1 MNRIFVPLLPI
12 KLHKDYHFMRKI
24 LLITIAFTFCTL
36 QLFAGSPWLKR
47 PLRFVSADSVLVWG
61 YDGRDCR
68 NIALKCSKDAMVY
81 PILLTQKEWKER
93 KHIYKEWIT
102 TSRKINNVGEFDAA
116 DNDHTMY
123 DVATAL
129 TRAMQLFRMQ
139 GDAQYA
145 DFAERTLYNAT
156 MHTANDST
164 LIQGSIE
171 RQLAANLLF
180 TMPGLIYATSPD
192 NDVYVNIYTN
202 STASIRTASMN
213 FTLDQITNMPLSG
226 SVKLRFN
233 NLKPNTPLRLHLRM
247 PDWLNMRKGCI
258 RSFVG
263 TDSLMPSIFV
273 NGHEIENFKVDEKGY
288 VTIDR
293 TWNALD
299 EVYFD
304 IPLQMQRIV
313 PNNTKKNVQ
322 PEGAFSCN
330 NIGWQFGP
338 LVYQLEAPGY
348 FVLPTWHP
356 LIDNELSASGFPMCK
371 IMLSKKQSAT
381 MQQKVKH
388 ADYFKLLPYADGTN
402 HLATTETTHI
412 K

>member
-12 KLHKDYHFMRKI
+12 KLHKDYHLMRKI

-145 DFAERTLYNAT
+145 DFAERTLYNAV

-313 PNNTKKNVQ
+313 VNNTKKNVQ
-322 PEGAFSCN
+322 PEGVFNC
-330 NIGWQFGP
+330 WR
-338 LVYQLEAPGY
+338 
-348 FVLPTWHP
+348 
-356 LIDNELSASGFPMCK
+356 
-371 IMLSKKQSAT
+371 
-381 MQQKVKH
+381 
-388 ADYFKLLPYADGTN
+388 LLAILYYPHD
-402 HLATTETTHI
+402 TH
-412 K
+412 